1 MADGEVIFK
10 ITGDTSDYN
19 KSIQEAENTADS
31 AQGRIKAGA
40 VAAWAAV
47 GAAVVAAGK
56 LIVDTVKQS
65 VSLYSEYEQLAGGVE
80 TLFKDSAD
88 VVMDYAANAYQTAGL
103 SANEYMSTVT
113 SFSASLLQSL
123 GGDTE
128 EAARMADMAIT
139 DMSDNA
145 NKMGS
150 DMSTLQAAYAGFAK
164 QNYTMLDNLKL
175 GYGGTKEEMQRLID
189 DANKLREAQGLNA
202 DLTIESYAD
211 VVEAIHTV
219 QTEMDITGTTAK
231 EATTTIQGSANMA
244 KAAWQNL
251 LTGLGDADANISE
264 LVNNVVVSF
273 NTLLDN
279 LIPVI
284 ENIVA
289 ALPEVIAGLA
299 SALLEMAPTILESAG
314 EIITLLIDLIIQ
326 SLPLLIDAGLQ
337 LLMALIQGI
346 VENAGDLA
354 DAAVEIV
361 TDLANFLAD
370 NIDKIIDAAITLF
383 TSFLTA
389 ILEPGNIQKLVEAA
403 VKLVVALVTGVIKAI
418 PQLLQ
423 AAGQLISQ
431 LLAALGA
438 AVSQLLQMG
447 IQWIANLTQGIRNK
461 ISDVVQAGHDLAE
474 QVKAKLREKIESF
487 KQIGRDLL
495 EGLKSGIKEKVSSII
510 SSVTGAVSDAISAAK
525 RLLGISSPSRVFKQ
539 MGRYMD
545 EGLAEGVAGDAN
557 KAVNAVVAM
566 VSGAINGAIG
576 GLSAVYAGT
585 GSSSYSTSNVF
596 SMPKLSDSLVVRSDA
611 DIDAIAEALYARFM
625 SIMRGRGQY

>member
-244 KAAWQNL
+244 RAAWQNL
-251 LTGLGDADANISE
+251 LTGLGDVDANISE

-611 DIDAIAEALYARFM
+611 DIDAIAEALYARFTAF
-625 SIMRGRGQY
+625 MRGRGQV

>member
-1 MADGEVIFK
+1 MADGEVIFN
-10 ITGDTSDYN
+10 IVGDTSEYD
-19 KSIQEAENTADS
+19 KSIKKAEDTANS
-31 AQGRIKAGA
+31 SHGKIKAGA

-47 GAAVVAAGK
+47 GTAVVAAGK
-56 LIVDTVKQS
+56 LITDTIKQS

-80 TLFKDSAD
+80 TLFKESSG
-88 VVMDYAANAYQTAGL
+88 VVMDYAANAYKTAGL
-103 SANEYMSTVT
+103 SANEYMATVT

-145 NKMGS
+145 NKMGT
-150 DMSTLQAAYAGFAK
+150 DMTAIQNAYQGFAK

-202 DLTIESYAD
+202 DLTIDSYAD

-219 QTEMDITGTTAK
+219 QTEMGITGTTAK
-231 EATTTIQGSANMA
+231 EAATTIQGSANMA

-251 LTGLGDADANISE
+251 LTGLGDADANIGE
-264 LVNNVVVSF
+264 LVDNVVASF

-284 ENIVA
+284 ENIIS
-289 ALPEVIAGLA
+289 ALPAVIEGLA
-299 SALLEMAPTILESAG
+299 SALLEMAPTILSSVG
-314 EIITLLIDLIIQ
+314 EIISLLIDLIIE
-326 SLPLLIDAGLQ
+326 SLPMLIDAGLQ
-337 LLMALIQGI
+337 MIMALMEGLVQ
-346 VENAGDLA
+346 NAGNLA

-361 TDLANFLAD
+361 TSLATFLAD

-389 ILEPGNIQKLVEAA
+389 ILEPGNLQKLVEAA
-403 VKLVVALVTGVIKAI
+403 VKLVVSLVEGVIKAI

-423 AAGQLISQ
+423 AAAQLISQ
-431 LLAALGA
+431 LLAALAA
-438 AVSQLLQMG
+438 AVGQLLQMG
-447 IQWIANLTQGIRNK
+447 VQWITNLVQGIRNK

-474 QVKAKLREKIESF
+474 QVKAKLREKISQF

-495 EGLKSGIKEKVSSII
+495 EGLKAGIKEKVSSII

-525 RLLGISSPSRVFKQ
+525 RLLGIASPSKVFKQ
-539 MGRYMD
+539 MGQFMD
-545 EGLAEGVAGDAN
+545 EGLAQGVAGDAG
-557 KAVNAVVAM
+557 KAIKAVVAM
-566 VSGAINGAIG
+566 VSGAINGAISG
-576 GLSAVYAGT
+576 VSSVYAGT

-596 SMPKLSDSLVVRSDA
+596 SIPKLSDSLTIRSDS
-611 DIDAIAEALYARFM
+611 DIDAIAEALYQRFM
-625 SIMRGRGQY
+625 TIMRGRGQF

>member
-244 KAAWQNL
+244 RAAWQNL
-251 LTGLGDADANISE
+251 LTGLGDVDANISE

-611 DIDAIAEALYARFM
+611 DIDAIAEALYARFTAF
-625 SIMRGRGQY
+625 MRGRGQF